1 MLVAGLLL
9 LTPFQASRADQAHAA
24 PTMALPRPVGPGS
37 VGPAAGG
44 LGAQPGASPG
54 YDEQIGATFTQD
66 FSTLAFNVTAVGQVD
81 SNGYGPGYLLNGLTA
96 AGYWYQVGVS
106 YHWPLSD
113 GSYLPGFGFSYE
125 VFGPDGKSAY
135 PTGGGAGLDN
145 FKGAVRSGDSVLLSL
160 TFVGSS
166 VQMLAR
172 DWNTGAT
179 ANESYS
185 SNGSTQF
192 VGLTSSPGNSHG
204 FFTGLMTEWY
214 HLEPYSGNLEE
225 VSYTQYLSPISSAW
239 LWIDEFYSA
248 TPESPLFVD
257 QTPTPVALS
266 ADLLYPFA
274 AGGATSYMSAHEFIT
289 GMLASTSSSK
299 ITLAPAFGGDAN
311 ANFSLDYTLA
321 GQTQTSTVGPGTTLI
336 VADSGSTITV
346 STVAP
351 PSGQGYRWVFNGTS
365 GTQLSFAAGTNG
377 TYAYYELVEQDV
389 SYQVVGGGPPPS
401 APTLTYEVPPGTAG
415 STSSEVAATALLGTQ
430 PEVVFAIVGTTAT
443 LDGAV
448 VGSAGERW
456 APVVQTWVLSAPYVL
471 PEPVQYYHQ
480 YSVLVSY
487 SVAGGGSPPET
498 PAFSSTSF
506 GVPAGFKIPGTGV
519 VLRGWFD
526 AGSGYSFSGVLNG
539 TSPGERWFYSE
550 NGSAHV
556 VASPDLAASAT
567 YQHQYQVEFA
577 VNSASGGTVYFAVAG
592 GVPSVHIKQGLV
604 WFDAGGPL
612 NATATAAGG
621 WRFESWAGSGTGAY
635 SGESASFETA
645 VNGPFSEN
653 ATFFVQLEVVAGPG
667 ADVAYSFASGSGTV
681 GAGKTLTLYV
691 LPSSGVTLT
700 ASPSSFI
707 YSVSSWQGVP
717 NATRPSLSLVVASP
731 TKVTAASTYDY
742 PVILGLAVATALAL
756 LSLAVLAR
764 GRRRRGLDYGFGPA

>member
-1 MLVAGLLL
+1 
-9 LTPFQASRADQAHAA
+9 
-24 PTMALPRPVGPGS
+24 
-37 VGPAAGG
+37 
-44 LGAQPGASPG
+44 
-54 YDEQIGATFTQD
+54 
-66 FSTLAFNVTAVGQVD
+66 
-81 SNGYGPGYLLNGLTA
+81 
-96 AGYWYQVGVS
+96 
-106 YHWPLSD
+106 
-113 GSYLPGFGFSYE
+113 
-125 VFGPDGKSAY
+125 
-135 PTGGGAGLDN
+135 
-145 FKGAVRSGDSVLLSL
+145 
-160 TFVGSS
+160 
-166 VQMLAR
+166 
-172 DWNTGAT
+172 
-179 ANESYS
+179 
-185 SNGSTQF
+185 
-192 VGLTSSPGNSHG
+192 
-204 FFTGLMTEWY
+204 
-214 HLEPYSGNLEE
+214 
-225 VSYTQYLSPISSAW
+225 
-239 LWIDEFYSA
+239 
-248 TPESPLFVD
+248 
-257 QTPTPVALS
+257 
-266 ADLLYPFA
+266 
-274 AGGATSYMSAHEFIT
+274 
-289 GMLASTSSSK
+289 
-299 ITLAPAFGGDAN
+299 
-311 ANFSLDYTLA
+311 
-321 GQTQTSTVGPGTTLI
+321 
-336 VADSGSTITV
+336 
-346 STVAP
+346 
-351 PSGQGYRWVFNGTS
+351 
-365 GTQLSFAAGTNG
+365 
-377 TYAYYELVEQDV
+377 
-389 SYQVVGGGPPPS
+389 
-401 APTLTYEVPPGTAG
+401 
-415 STSSEVAATALLGTQ
+415 SEVAATALLGTQ

-448 VGSAGERW
+448 VGTAGERW

-480 YSVLVSY
+480 YYVSASY

-707 YSVSSWQGVP
+707 YSFSSWQGVP